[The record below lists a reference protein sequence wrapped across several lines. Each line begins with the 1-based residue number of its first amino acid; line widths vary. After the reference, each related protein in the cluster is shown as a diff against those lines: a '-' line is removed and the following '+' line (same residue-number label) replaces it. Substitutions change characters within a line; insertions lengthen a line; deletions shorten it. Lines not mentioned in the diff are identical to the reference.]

1 MESLVI
7 VIVLI
12 FAIGFIERAVA
23 GLIRWLILL
32 ALGAFLIVFLF
43 QPIHTSPIARA
54 QTAAHTV
61 IGRTR
66 AVSQVVIPRW
76 QQIWHVLAQTQF
88 PAEPPLIKS
97 LGTHSSNKS

>member
-1 MESLVI
+1 MDSLLI

-12 FAIGFIERAVA
+12 VAIGFVWRVII
-23 GLIRWLILL
+23 GMIRWLILL

-43 QPIHTSPIARA
+43 QPIHTSPTARVH
-54 QTAAHTV
+54 TA
-61 IGRTR
+61 IRRTR

-88 PAEPPLIKS
+88 PVEPPLIKS
-97 LGTHSSNKS
+97 LGTHSPNKS

>member
-12 FAIGFIERAVA
+12 VAIGFVGRVVM

-32 ALGAFLIVFLF
+32 ALGTFLIVFLF
-43 QPIHTSPIARA
+43 QPVHTSPIVRA

-88 PAEPPLIKS
+88 PVEPPLIKS
-97 LGTHSSNKS
+97 LSTHSPNKS